1 MLGRDRG
8 YLTPED
14 LMEVLEGVEPRP
26 ELISAVIGRVTAEGV
41 EWRDHDE
48 PISDEGLDKLAIEL
62 LRELR
67 RTGPERAPGPPKA
80 PPVSA
85 PAKVGHADHLP
96 EDDLPPD
103 GLPVDH
109 LPADRLPPDHL
120 PVGHLPA
127 DDLPVEHLL
136 VDHLPVGQLPVDV
149 SADDDEEHGLLRKKS
164 HDPFRRGRR
173 VLVAGLKLDIGV
185 AGTGSSDS
193 VRAYLKE
200 IGKVRLLSAEQEVA
214 LARCVE
220 RGIAAGARLDQLEEG
235 LEETAVEAVGGG
247 SLGTR
252 PRRVDKRN
260 EADERLRAEGM
271 MARQVLVEA
280 NLRLVVSVAKWYR
293 NRGLSFLDLIQEGN
307 LGLMRAAEKFDYTK
321 GFKFSTYATWWI
333 RQAIS
338 RAIADQARTIR
349 IPVHMVDNIN
359 AVVRAQRSLL
369 QEEGREPT
377 IEEVAKRSEMSADRV
392 RDILRISQD
401 TVSLEQPLGEDDF
414 NLSDVLEDDA
424 APAPSDAAT
433 RAMLSEA
440 VRNVLADLSERERK
454 VVRLRFGLDDGQART
469 LEEVG
474 REFGVTRERVRQIE
488 SKSLAKLRQPLRS
501 GQLRDYLGN

>member
-1 MLGRDRG
+1 MALLMLGRERG
-8 YLTPED
+8 HLTPED
-14 LMEVLEGVEPRP
+14 VIEVLEGVELSP
-26 ELISAVIGRVTAEGV
+26 ELISAVIGRVTAEGI
-41 EWRDHDE
+41 EWRE
-48 PISDEGLDKLAIEL
+48 SGEILSDEGLDKLAAEV
-62 LRELR
+62 LREPR
-67 RTGPERAPGPPKA
+67 WASGDGVGSSGAKGHGVVEPESGPGNDPLPLPGPPDNLELD
-80 PPVSA
+80 
-85 PAKVGHADHLP
+85 GADAEALN
-96 EDDLPPD
+96 
-103 GLPVDH
+103 GF
-109 LPADRLPPDHL
+109 
-120 PVGHLPA
+120 
-127 DDLPVEHLL
+127 
-136 VDHLPVGQLPVDV
+136 
-149 SADDDEEHGLLRKKS
+149 LRKKS
-164 HDPFRRGRR
+164 RDPFRRGRR

-185 AGTGSSDS
+185 AGSGSSDS

-220 RGIAAGARLDQLEEG
+220 RGIAASAPPRRAQ
-235 LEETAVEAVGGG
+235 
-247 SLGTR
+247 R
-252 PRRVDKRN
+252 PRARRSRAECPERVKCLDASNGSKPSSPEKQR
-260 EADERLRAEGM
+260 EVDERLRAEGLV
-271 MARQVLVEA
+271 ARQILVEA

-293 NRGLSFLDLIQEGN
+293 NRGMSFLDLIQEGN

-369 QEEGREPT
+369 QEAGREPT
-377 IEEVAKRSEMSADRV
+377 IGEVAKRAEMTVARV

-414 NLSDVLEDDA
+414 NLSDVLEDDGVL
-424 APAPSDAAT
+424 APSDAAA

-440 VRNVLADLSERERK
+440 VRNVLAELSERERK

-474 REFGVTRERVRQIE
+474 KEFGVTRERVRQIE

-501 GQLRDYLGN
+501 GRLRDYLGN